1 MAPTPIYVDLP
12 PFDGNIITKSYVPK
26 MVASSASIGS
36 PLELLNSVEWALNQ
50 FAKLNSSKTT
60 SLKDFL
66 MKFFNNEKVPIYVLD
81 CNMFLLHEPEG
92 CNEIASRGWMTM
104 GPNHPEGEARGMK
117 THCHSPKGCNFIAP
131 QGLM

>member
-26 MVASSASIGS
+26 MVASSTGIGS

-66 MKFFNNEKVPIYVLD
+66 MKFFNNEKVHLNEKFLQFRVYVKS
-81 CNMFLLHEPEG
+81 
-92 CNEIASRGWMTM
+92 NE
-104 GPNHPEGEARGMK
+104 
-117 THCHSPKGCNFIAP
+117 
-131 QGLM
+131 L